1 MPSSA
6 RIECSFPCAGRHTLS
21 FRVAFQTFGCKLNQL
36 ETESLAD
43 EFRRKGASIVEL
55 EDEAELYVLN
65 TCTVTSKAEQKARR
79 LIRSLLCEREASF
92 VLVTGCYAQLE
103 SAALSA
109 LSADGRLLVV
119 KGEDKAS
126 ILALAD
132 FLGESCACPAEMPE
146 LIRRWRRDEYIARD
160 GYAASP
166 TAYPLRDPFAFE
178 PESFAFHS
186 RPSLKIEDG
195 CNNRCS
201 YCRVCLARGKA
212 VSLDAPEV
220 LARLR
225 HLEEAGAPEAVLAGV
240 NLSHYSSKGL
250 NFSGLLRY
258 LLDGTSRI
266 ALRLSSYEPDR
277 VDPEFLEV
285 FAEPRI
291 RPHVHFAIQSG
302 SDSVLARMGRAYRH
316 DDILASC
323 EALRGA
329 RRDPFLACDLIVGF
343 PGETDEE
350 FADTARLAEELGF
363 SWIHA
368 FPFSPRPGTKAFDM
382 KPRVPERVAGERAA
396 VLGELGRKGRAAYI
410 ERWLGA
416 EVQAVL
422 EKGSVGEDEDDSP
435 LASSASGSL
444 SRAPSSLSRAPSS
457 LSRAPSSLSRAPSS
471 LSRAPSSLSRATS
484 ENYLKLLVSF
494 PSGCDPDKFHPG
506 KEIRCRIRQNSAEPG
521 LRGIDAEADLLG

>member
-1 MPSSA
+1 M
-6 RIECSFPCAGRHTLS
+6 S

-43 EFRRKGASIVEL
+43 EFRRKGASIVAL

-79 LIRSLLCEREASF
+79 LIRSLLGEHPASF
-92 VLVTGCYAQLE
+92 ALVTGCYAQLE
-103 SAALSA
+103 SEALAALSEE
-109 LSADGRLLVV
+109 GRLLVV
-119 KGEDKAS
+119 KGEDKSS
-126 ILALAD
+126 ILGLAD
-132 FLGESCACPAEMPE
+132 FLGEACGSPAEMPE
-146 LIRRWRRDEYIARD
+146 LIRRWRRDASVASGGDFAVDAR
-160 GYAASP
+160 GAVGSSQAAPSSP
-166 TAYPLRDPFAFE
+166 FDFE

-212 VSLDAPEV
+212 VSLEASEV

-225 HLEEAGAPEAVLAGV
+225 RLEEAGAPEAVLAGV
-240 NLSHYSSKGL
+240 NLSHYESDGL
-250 NFSGLLRY
+250 KFSGLLRY

-266 ALRLSSYEPDR
+266 SLRLSSYEPDR
-277 VDPEFLEV
+277 VDAEFLEV

-316 DDILASC
+316 DDVLASC
-323 EALRGA
+323 EALRRA
-329 RRDPFLACDLIVGF
+329 RRDPFLACDLITGF

-363 SWIHA
+363 AWIHA

-382 KPRVPERVAGERAA
+382 RPWVPERVSGERAA

-416 EVQAVL
+416 EVGAVL
-422 EKGSVGEDEDDSP
+422 EKGSVGEDEED
-435 LASSASGSL
+435 
-444 SRAPSSLSRAPSS
+444 SSLPRPSGAPGRSPAS
-457 LSRAPSSLSRAPSS
+457 LC
-471 LSRAPSSLSRATS
+471 RATS
-484 ENYLKLLVSF
+484 ENYLKLLVALPEGDSA
-494 PSGCDPDKFHPG
+494 KFHPG
-506 KEIRCRIRQNSAEPG
+506 NEVRCRIRPVSAQVGP
-521 LRGIDAEADLLG
+521 RGIDAEAELLP

>member
-1 MPSSA
+1 
-6 RIECSFPCAGRHTLS
+6 LS

-43 EFRRKGASIVEL
+43 EFRRKGASIVAL

-79 LIRSLLCEREASF
+79 LIRSLLGEHPASF
-92 VLVTGCYAQLE
+92 ALVTGCYAQLE
-103 SAALSA
+103 SEALAALSEE
-109 LSADGRLLVV
+109 GRLLVV
-119 KGEDKAS
+119 KGEDKSS
-126 ILALAD
+126 ILGLAD
-132 FLGESCACPAEMPE
+132 FLGEACGSPAEMPE
-146 LIRRWRRDEYIARD
+146 LIRRWRRDGYVARD
-160 GYAASP
+160 EYVAVGAGPAAPSSP
-166 TAYPLRDPFAFE
+166 FDFE

-212 VSLDAPEV
+212 VSLEAPEV

-225 HLEEAGAPEAVLAGV
+225 RLEEAGAPEAVLAGV
-240 NLSHYSSKGL
+240 NLSHYESGGL

-266 ALRLSSYEPDR
+266 SLRLSSYEPDR

-291 RPHVHFAIQSG
+291 RPHVHFAFQSG

-316 DDILASC
+316 DDVLASC
-323 EALRGA
+323 EALRRA
-329 RRDPFLACDLIVGF
+329 RRDPFLACDLITGF
-343 PGETDEE
+343 PGETEEE

-363 SWIHA
+363 AWIHA
-368 FPFSPRPGTKAFDM
+368 FPFSPRPGTRAFDM
-382 KPRVPERVAGERAA
+382 RPWVPERVSGERAA
-396 VLGELGRKGRAAYI
+396 VLGELGRNGRAAYI

-416 EVQAVL
+416 EVRAVL
-422 EKGSVGEDEDDSP
+422 EKGPVGEDEEDSP
-435 LASSASGSL
+435 LHLPAT
-444 SRAPSSLSRAPSS
+444 
-457 LSRAPSSLSRAPSS
+457 
-471 LSRAPSSLSRATS
+471 SSLSRATS
-484 ENYLKLLVSF
+484 ENYLKLLVALPEGDSA
-494 PSGCDPDKFHPG
+494 KFHPG
-506 KEIRCRIRQNSAEPG
+506 NEVRCRIRPLPAHAGP
-521 LRGIDAEADLLG
+521 RGIDAGAELLP

>member
-1 MPSSA
+1 
-6 RIECSFPCAGRHTLS
+6 LS

-43 EFRRKGASIVEL
+43 EFRRKGASIVAL

-79 LIRSLLCEREASF
+79 LIRSLLGEHPASF
-92 VLVTGCYAQLE
+92 ALVTGCYAQLE
-103 SAALSA
+103 SEALAALSEE
-109 LSADGRLLVV
+109 GRLLVV
-119 KGEDKAS
+119 KGEDKSS
-126 ILALAD
+126 ILGLAD
-132 FLGESCACPAEMPE
+132 FLGEACGSPAEMPE
-146 LIRRWRRDEYIARD
+146 LIRRWRRDGYIAHDGYVARD
-160 GYAASP
+160 GEFSVDARGAGGSSPAAPSSP
-166 TAYPLRDPFAFE
+166 FDFE

-212 VSLDAPEV
+212 VSLEAPEV

-225 HLEEAGAPEAVLAGV
+225 RLEEAGAPEAVLAGV
-240 NLSHYSSKGL
+240 NLSHYESGGL

-266 ALRLSSYEPDR
+266 SLRLSSYEPDR
-277 VDPEFLEV
+277 VDAEFLEV

-316 DDILASC
+316 DDVLASC
-323 EALRGA
+323 EALRRA
-329 RRDPFLACDLIVGF
+329 RRDPFLACDLITGF
-343 PGETDEE
+343 PGETEAE

-363 SWIHA
+363 AWIHA

-382 KPRVPERVAGERAA
+382 SPRVPERVSGERAA

-416 EVQAVL
+416 EVGAVL
-422 EKGSVGEDEDDSP
+422 EKGPVGEDEE
-435 LASSASGSL
+435 ASSRPRPLSGAL
-444 SRAPSSLSRAPSS
+444 DRL
-457 LSRAPSSLSRAPSS
+457 PSS

-484 ENYLKLLVSF
+484 ENYLKLLVALPEGDSA
-494 PSGCDPDKFHPG
+494 KFHPG
-506 KEIRCRIRQNSAEPG
+506 NEVRCRIRPLPAHAGP
-521 LRGIDAEADLLG
+521 RGIDAGAELLP

>member
-1 MPSSA
+1 
-6 RIECSFPCAGRHTLS
+6 LS

-43 EFRRKGASIVEL
+43 EFRRKGASIVAL
-55 EDEAELYVLN
+55 EEEAELYVLN

-79 LIRSLLCEREASF
+79 LIRSLLSEHQASF

-103 SAALSA
+103 SAALSE
-109 LSADGRLLVV
+109 LSSDGRLLVV

-126 ILALAD
+126 LLALAD
-132 FLGESCACPAEMPE
+132 FLGESCGCPAEMPE
-146 LIRRWRRDEYIARD
+146 LIGQWRRDANVARD
-160 GYAASP
+160 
-166 TAYPLRDPFAFE
+166 AYISHDAGDARSSRDPFAFE

-201 YCRVCLARGKA
+201 YCRVCLARGRA
-212 VSLDAPEV
+212 VSLDAPEA
-220 LARLR
+220 LSRLKS
-225 HLEEAGAPEAVLAGV
+225 LEEAGAAEVVLAGV
-240 NLSHYSSKGL
+240 NLSHYSSNGL

-277 VDPEFLEV
+277 VDPGFLEV

-302 SDSVLARMGRAYRH
+302 SDSVLARMGRTYRH

-323 EALRGA
+323 EALRRA

-363 SWIHA
+363 GWIHA

-382 KPRVPERVAGERAA
+382 KPCVPERVAGERAA

-410 ERWLGA
+410 ERWLGE

-422 EKGSVGEDEDDSP
+422 ERGSVGEDEDDAPPSSP
-435 LASSASGSL
+435 SSGSAGRAP
-444 SRAPSSLSRAPSS
+444 SSPGRAPSSLC
-457 LSRAPSSLSRAPSS
+457 
-471 LSRAPSSLSRATS
+471 RATS
-484 ENYLKLLVSF
+484 ENYLKLLVSL
-494 PSGCDPDKFHPG
+494 PQNCDQNKYKPG
-506 KEIRCRIRQNSAEPG
+506 KEIRCRIRQNRVEAG
-521 LRGIDAEADLLG
+521 LRGIDAEADLVLSTIH